1 MALLTLDEAK
11 AQLDI
16 DADSYDAELQ
26 AYVNGV
32 TDAIEAHVGP
42 VEHRSVTEVHDLPS
56 SGAQV
61 LVLRETPAVSLT
73 SVAAVL
79 SNGSGY
85 AVDSLDLDGAIGTVR
100 RLDGGRLYG
109 PLRITFTAGRGEVPA
124 TINLAARIMVQ
135 HLWRTQYGSSR
146 GLSGIGGGD
155 DASVNEPIAGWGY
168 AIPFRVLQLLEP
180 YKRAPAVL

>member
-1 MALLTLDEAK
+1 MALLTLAEAK

-16 DADSYDAELQ
+16 ESTSYDAELQ
-26 AYVNGV
+26 AYVDGV
-32 TDAIEAHVGP
+32 TAAIEAHVGP
-42 VEHRSVTEVHDLPS
+42 VENRTVTETHDTPS
-56 SGAQV
+56 SGARM

-79 SNGSGY
+79 TNGTGY
-85 AVDSLDLDGAIGTVR
+85 DVSSLDLDGATGTVR
-100 RLDGGRLYG
+100 RLDGGRLFG
-109 PLRITFTAGRGEVPA
+109 PLRFVFTAGRGTVPP

-135 HLWRTQYGSSR
+135 HLWRTQYGAGR

-155 DASVNEPIAGWGY
+155 DVSVNEPIAGWGY

>member
-1 MALLTLDEAK
+1 MGLLTLAEAK

-16 DADSYDAELQ
+16 DTTSYDTELQ
-26 AYVNGV
+26 AYVDGV
-32 TDAIEAHVGP
+32 TAAIEAHVGP
-42 VEHRSVTEVHDLPS
+42 VENRSVTETHDTPS
-56 SGAQV
+56 SGARM
-61 LVLRETPAVSLT
+61 LVLRETPAVSLA

-79 SNGSGY
+79 AGGSGY
-85 AVDSLDLDGAIGTVR
+85 DVAALDLDGATGTVM

-109 PLRITFTAGRGEVPA
+109 PLRITFTAGRGTVPA

-135 HLWRTQYGSSR
+135 HLWRTQYGATR
-146 GLSGIGGGD
+146 GLAGIGGGD